1 MLSLVELGVFSNEM
15 GGASSKTCG
24 LDVKYTS
31 SVWPYESVSVVKMLK
46 LSISLFLHWIFF

>member
-24 LDVKYTS
+24 LDVKYTT